1 MHALVLLLYIIL
13 LFVVVLLHV
22 AYATYFERKIIGHMQ
37 VRMGSMEVCWYGI
50 LLIEIGRASCRERV

>member
-22 AYATYFERKIIGHMQ
+22 VYATYFERKIIGHMQ
-37 VRMGSMEVCWYGI
+37 QIANTTIISISFLRMQAIPV
-50 LLIEIGRASCRERV
+50 LNTH

>member
-37 VRMGSMEVCWYGI
+37 VRMGPMEANADRKSV
-50 LLIEIGRASCRERV
+50 V